1 MRPDLKPIL
10 QQMIDGIARRST
22 FYGSTMPPAVMSLF
36 EIEED
41 DSHVGVLAPFWIG
54 VFQRG
59 RGPRKN
65 NVSHGLENKIYAW
78 MEKRN
83 LFKSTT
89 QAGKQNEAR
98 YLTWYIN
105 KYGNKHFR
113 SGRFIDIYETERQVA
128 IDKITARFSIEIG
141 EITRQVI

>member
-10 QQMIDGIARRST
+10 KEMIDQIARRTT
-22 FYGSTMPPAVMSLF
+22 FYGSSMPPSVMALF

-54 VFQRG
+54 AFQGG

-65 NVSHGLENKIYAW
+65 KKDHELWKIIYSW
-78 MEKRN
+78 MERHNRFRSKTPEGKVSEA
-83 LFKSTT
+83 KSV
-89 QAGKQNEAR
+89 
-98 YLTWYIN
+98 TWYLN

-113 SGRFIDIYETERQVA
+113 SGRFIDIYETARQVA
-128 IDKITARFSIEIG
+128 VDKIMNRFSLEIG
-141 EITRQVI
+141 EITKQVI

>member
-10 QQMIDGIARRST
+10 KEMIDQIARRTT
-22 FYGSTMPPAVMSLF
+22 FYGSSMPPSVMALF

-41 DSHVGVLAPFWIG
+41 ESHVGVLAPFWIG

-65 NVSHGLENKIYAW
+65 NTNYGLENKIYAW
-78 MEKRN
+78 MDKRG

-89 QAGKQNEAR
+89 AEGKQSEAHQ
-98 YLTWYIN
+98 LTWYIN

-113 SGRFIDIYETERQVA
+113 SGRFIDIYETARQTAV
-128 IDKITARFSIEIG
+128 DKIMNRFSLEIG
-141 EITRQVI
+141 EITKQVI